1 MDLSYLIA
9 LNPLKIFV
17 SHNHKVQS
25 SLKIIQMKKNYFF
38 AKSFL
43 ILAASSLIVT
53 SCMTDTEGPLEES
66 LLTEKALEVTDSE
79 GGENLKKGGFVEY
92 KDSFTNQILSLG
104 EVDGE
109 FVLVDPRTFEGTI
122 FLPGTGKGKART
134 MGNVHSFINQVA
146 TGPTTSIGAP
156 VMQFHADAL
165 AKFGIV
171 DLPNNVHTVT
181 INDAGHALFFESKTN
196 VANSMA
202 PDRVEFEAELTIVG
216 GTKKYENAP
225 GTGNVT
231 GFYNPNNGQG
241 ESTVTAL
248 IKLN

>member
-9 LNPLKIFV
+9 SNPFKIFV

-66 LLTEKALEVTDSE
+66 ILTEKALENTDSE
-79 GGENLKKGGFVEY
+79 GGENFKKGGFIEY
-92 KDSFTNQILSLG
+92 KDSFVNKILTLG
-104 EVDGE
+104 EVNGE
-109 FVLVDPRTFEGTI
+109 FVLVDPMNFGGTV

-196 VANSMA
+196 VATFIA
-202 PDRVEFEAELTIVG
+202 PDRVEFEADLIVVG
-216 GTKKYENAP
+216 GTKKFKNV
-225 GTGNVT
+225 TGEGKVT
-231 GFYNPNNGQG
+231 GFYNPDNGRG

>member
-53 SCMTDTEGPLEES
+53 SCMTDTEGPLKES
-66 LLTEKALEVTDSE
+66 LLTEKALEVTNSE
-79 GGENLKKGGFVEY
+79 GGENLRKGGFVEY
-92 KDSFTNQILSLG
+92 KDSFTNQINPSG
-104 EVDGE
+104 
-109 FVLVDPRTFEGTI
+109 TFPNL
-122 FLPGTGKGKART
+122 FLPGYGEGKARS
-134 MGNVHSFINQVA
+134 MGNVYSFINQVV
-146 TGPTTSIGAP
+146 TGELTSEGAP
-156 VMQFHADAL
+156 VSQFFADDL
-165 AKFGIV
+165 AAFGV
-171 DLPNNVHTVT
+171 TDLDEKVHSVTV
-181 INDAGHALFFESKTN
+181 NDAGHALFFESKTN
-196 VANSMA
+196 VATPIA
-202 PDRVEFEAELTIVG
+202 PDRVEFEAKLIVLG
-216 GTKKYENAP
+216 GTKKFKNA
-225 GTGNVT
+225 TGEGKVT
-231 GFYNPNNGQG
+231 GFYNPVTGRG